1 MKNILLITSSPR
13 GDLSHSKRVA
23 LQLVEEVRLAHPEVS
38 VTTRDLVADPIPHID
53 GSFIQAVYT
62 PAENRTPEQS
72 ERLKLSDE
80 LIDELFAADFVIVAT
95 GMINFGVS
103 SVLKAWTDHV
113 ARVGKTFGYGE
124 KGPVGLIGPKR
135 VAIVASSGGVYSA
148 GPFSSFNHNDS
159 YLRSVFTFLGADQ
172 IDEIVIEGTSM
183 GPEAEEKA
191 IGTALD
197 RARELATA

>member
-13 GDLSHSKRVA
+13 GEFSHSKRVA
-23 LQLVEEVRLAHPEVS
+23 LQLVEEVRATNPD
-38 VTTRDLVADPIPHID
+38 VTVTSRDLVSDPVPHID
-53 GSFIQAVYT
+53 GSFIQAAYT
-62 PAENRTPEQS
+62 PEGDRTEEQRA
-72 ERLKLSDE
+72 RLKFSDE
-80 LIDELFAADFVIVAT
+80 LIDEVFAADFVIIAT

-124 KGPVGLIGPKR
+124 KGPIGLIGPKR

-197 RARELATA
+197 RARELATV